1 MIRKSG
7 KSFSTIS
14 AEPSMELLSTISA
27 SIRSP
32 FASRCT
38 SSRQARKSSLVLND
52 TTTTEASYALFSA
65 GSKGGS
71 QLNGEVY
78 SRLDIH
84 RDHSAQ
90 CIALRSASTGIF
102 EGKDPSVT
110 GEGRLTITQKQPA
123 VAPRFSSL
131 SL

>member
-1 MIRKSG
+1 MLYFRLAAKADPN
-7 KSFSTIS
+7 STEKCI
-14 AEPSMELLSTISA
+14 A
-27 SIRSP
+27 
-32 FASRCT
+32 
-38 SSRQARKSSLVLND
+38 
-52 TTTTEASYALFSA
+52 
-65 GSKGGS
+65 
-71 QLNGEVY
+71 
-78 SRLDIH
+78 RLDIH

-131 SL
+131 SLQKTF